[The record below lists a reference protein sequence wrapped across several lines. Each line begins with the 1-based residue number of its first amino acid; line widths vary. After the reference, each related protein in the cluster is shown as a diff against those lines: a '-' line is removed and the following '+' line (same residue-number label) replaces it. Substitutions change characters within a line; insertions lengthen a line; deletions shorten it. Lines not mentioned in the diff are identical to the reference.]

1 MYMKHVATII
11 KKTVL
16 MFVLMGNVVYA
27 MDKDQVEDAAEQSSH
42 NASQDNCSILIIQ
55 EFIAQGNFE
64 GLEEFLV
71 DARVCQSRQTQQ
83 TAHDEI
89 VRCVLKILGSF
100 TPDIVKPYFTNLPE
114 GTFKLAIRLIYAIKN
129 MKNLDDYDCV
139 QLLCPNRVDSRL
151 HLITIQSAPK
161 PNDNKGIRST
171 FYAVPA
177 WHIDLS
183 HHQLCTE
190 SYAPALL
197 CLLPH
202 IVKRIY
208 PGNAFAFN
216 PPLKSIDLSNNDID
230 LDSFSHLIPHG
241 VEIKETTAEMK
252 QSMWGLGQIYLI
264 DDVNDRAWLTRA
276 VQNGLKD
283 KED

>member
-1 MYMKHVATII
+1 MTNAISVIQKSAMM
-11 KKTVL
+11 L
-16 MFVLMGNVVYA
+16 VLMGNVVCA
-27 MDKDQVEDAAEQSSH
+27 MDSDHLENGDEQLSH
-42 NASQDNCSILIIQ
+42 NTSQGNHSIPLIQ
-55 EFIAQGNFE
+55 EFIAQGNYE
-64 GLEEFLV
+64 QLEDFLA
-71 DARVCQSRQTQQ
+71 DAREHQSPQTQAA
-83 TAHDEI
+83 AHDQVI
-89 VRCVLKILGSF
+89 QCVLKILGSF
-100 TPDIVKPYFTNLPE
+100 TPDIVQPYFKGLPE

-151 HLITIQSAPK
+151 RLITVQSSPK
-161 PNDNKGIRST
+161 HNDNKGIRST

-177 WHIDLS
+177 WHVDLS
-183 HHQLCTE
+183 HHQLCTQ
-190 SYAPALL
+190 SSAPALL

-230 LDSFSHLIPHG
+230 LDSLSHLIHHG

-264 DDVNDRAWLTRA
+264 DDEHDRAWLTRA
-276 VQNGLKD
+276 VQNGLKE